1 MSLALDRPP
10 PPGEQAGVYAT
21 LPWYVEDGNGGSHGA
36 TIRINVSAVNDAPVA
51 EAGANVGDIYKGLG
65 AAISVTGA
73 DMDGVKRNNRL
84 ANCLVKI
91 KSLPVKMVNGQPST
105 VEGGKLYRLKR
116 STTGAL
122 ANTHPHPHPHPDH

>member
-21 LPWYVEDGNGGSHGA
+21 LPWYVEDPQLDSHGA
-36 TIRINVSAVNDAPVA
+36 TIRISVSAVNDAPVA
-51 EAGANVGDIYKGLG
+51 QAGANVGDIYKGLG

-73 DMDGVKRNNRL
+73 DMDGVKESNRL
-84 ANCLVKI
+84 ANCRVKI
-91 KSLPVKMVNGQPST
+91 KSLPVKMVNGE
-105 VEGGKLYRLKR
+105 EGGKLYRLKR

-122 ANTHPHPHPHPDH
+122 ANPHPHPNPDPDH